1 MILITWNIQYGK
13 GTDGRTDFPRIVEVL
28 RRLGDADVI
37 CFQELAVNFPDL
49 DGGAGADQPAILSA
63 LLPGYMPIFRPALD
77 FGLPG
82 GARQLF
88 GNMILSRLPVVQ
100 VLAHLL
106 PRPAEANI
114 RSMQRIAIEAVVET
128 PFGPLR
134 VVTTHLEY
142 YSELHRLAQVDA
154 IRALHEE
161 AARRAAAPGAAGD
174 GAHAGLYRPIPR
186 PARALVCGDFN
197 FEPGWPDYH
206 RMLAP
211 FPVGVPGF
219 RDAWTICRPDKPHA
233 PTAGIYDAD
242 QWPKGP
248 NCRDFVFVT
257 DDLAPRLRR
266 IAVDVKTDA
275 SDHQPVLIEL
285 V

>member
-13 GTDGRTDFPRIVEVL
+13 GVDGRTDFPRIVEVL
-28 RRLGDADVI
+28 HRLGDADVI
-37 CFQELAVNFPDL
+37 CLQELAVNFPDL
-49 DGGAGADQPAILSA
+49 DGGAGADQPAILAA
-63 LLPGYMPIFRPALD
+63 LLPGYTPIFRPALD

-82 GARQLF
+82 GGRQLF

-100 VLAHLL
+100 VLGHLL
-106 PRPAEANI
+106 PWPAEAGI
-114 RSMQRIAIEAVVET
+114 RSMRRLALEAVVEA
-128 PFGPLR
+128 PFGPIR
-134 VVTTHLEY
+134 VVTTHLEFH
-142 YSELHRLAQVDA
+142 SELQRLSQVDA
-154 IRALHEE
+154 IRASHEE
-161 AARRAAAPGAAGD
+161 LSVRATTPGD
-174 GAHAGLYRPIPR
+174 GETRGTYRAVPQ
-186 PARALVCGDFN
+186 PATGLVCGDFN
-197 FEPGWPDYH
+197 FEPGWPEYR

-211 FPVGVPGF
+211 FPVGVPAF

-257 DDLAPRLRR
+257 DDLAQRLRR

-285 V
+285 A